1 MNPSIR
7 HRVLWLSGQDI
18 GRCQACMD
26 CDTVRTPDMDVS
38 LGSLIQMALLNDEEV
53 FSTRTLWS
61 EEVFQRAGGACKIG
75 LDLQA
80 VLQTLRRLAGTAGSM
95 RSLR

>member
-1 MNPSIR
+1 MIPSIR
-7 HRVLWLSGQDI
+7 RQVLWLSGQDV
-18 GRCQACMD
+18 GRCQACLD
-26 CDTVRTPDMDVS
+26 CDSVRTPDMDVP

-61 EEVFQRAGGACKIG
+61 EEAFQRAGGACKLG

-80 VLQTLRRLAGTAGSM
+80 VLQALRQLAGAREKAQDG
-95 RSLR
+95 